1 MSHAVVPKPI
11 SHAVSTVLT
20 ALTVSCLLSACAS
33 PAPPRAAARPS
44 AATTAPAA
52 PAAPPALP
60 PPTGG
65 RAVGATVLYLKDASR
80 ADPWVPEA
88 KVRELMVTLWYPAR
102 TGTGTPAPYMSA
114 KESELTLRGKRVTGA
129 PSDVLSKVRTNAR
142 TGAEPDGR
150 TGGLPLVV
158 LSPGFTL
165 PRGTLTAL
173 AEDLAS
179 HGYVVAGVDHAYE
192 NYATTFPGG
201 RVAACVACDSD
212 TDPGFGPRV
221 TDVRAAD
228 VSFVLD
234 RLTGPDPAWPGSR
247 LIDRSRIAMAG
258 HSIGGAAAVAAMLKD
273 CRIRAGLDMDGTTY
287 ARIPE
292 GGLSRPFLFL
302 GSADHRP
309 GGRDTSWDRDWRL
322 LSGWKRWLTLPGA
335 DHQSFTDVPLLAGAL
350 GLGAPG
356 SLGAA
361 RPTQIVRAYVLAFLD
376 LHLRG
381 RPQPLLD
388 GPSARYP
395 EVRFCAPGRKDCR

>member
-11 SHAVSTVLT
+11 TRAVSAV
-20 ALTVSCLLSACAS
+20 LTVSCLLSACAA
-33 PAPPRAAARPS
+33 PAPPRAAAARPS
-44 AATTAPAA
+44 ATTAT

-65 RAVGATVLYLKDASR
+65 RPVGATVLYLKDASR

-88 KVRELMVTLWYPAR
+88 KARELMVTLWYPAR
-102 TGTGTPAPYMSA
+102 TRTGTPAPYMSA
-114 KESELTLRGKRVTGA
+114 EESELTLKGKRVTGA

-142 TGAEPDGR
+142 TGAEPAGR
-150 TGGLPLVV
+150 AGGLPLVV

-192 NYATTFPGG
+192 NHATTFPGG
-201 RVAACVACDSD
+201 RIATCVACDSD

-221 TDVRAAD
+221 TAARAAD

-234 RLTGPDPAWPGSR
+234 RLTGPDPAWPGAR
-247 LIDRSRIAMAG
+247 LIDRRRIAMAG
-258 HSIGGAAAVAAMLKD
+258 HSIGGAAAVEAMLKD
-273 CRIRAGLDMDGTTY
+273 RRIRAGLDMDGTTY
-287 ARIPE
+287 ARIPRS
-292 GGLSRPFLFL
+292 GLSRPFLFL
-302 GSADHRP
+302 GSAGHPP
-309 GGRDTSWDRDWRL
+309 GGRDTSWDRDWKL

-335 DHQSFTDVPLLAGAL
+335 DHQSFSDVPLLAGAL

-356 SLGAA
+356 SLDAA
-361 RPTQIVRAYVLAFLD
+361 RSTRIVRAYVRAFLD

-395 EVRFCAPGRKDCR
+395 EVRFCVPGRKDCR